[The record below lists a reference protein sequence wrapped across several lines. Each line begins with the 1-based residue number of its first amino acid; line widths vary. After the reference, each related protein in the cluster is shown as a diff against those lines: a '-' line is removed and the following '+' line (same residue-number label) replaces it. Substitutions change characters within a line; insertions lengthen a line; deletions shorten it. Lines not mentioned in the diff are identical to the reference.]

1 MRVMLI
7 RHASTEDGDDL
18 SARGR
23 GETRALAAQ
32 LRRLQAVPSVICTS
46 SSGDAQ
52 ETARVLRGELGLPE
66 HPAYVL
72 DALTPP
78 SGQHWF
84 AKLLDELERVDSE
97 DTVAIVGNEPRLN
110 LIVAE
115 STGSRSRPLARAE
128 AISIAGEDLLQYRRG
143 EAEVEFR
150 TGLKGEPEDV
160 LRDKLHSKTAV
171 TTLLAG
177 FTFAGLVEVL
187 TGGALSGL
195 EAAAAVLLTL
205 SLGLLVACIYVY
217 DQLALPAGFWS
228 AAERSIG
235 KESGLRPRLLRPLE
249 TFGHRFR
256 MWTSGRAERRRAGF
270 VFLQAFRNHG
280 VVYSYMV
287 WTWTWIF
294 TPAVVAG
301 LAGFVLLLVATER
314 TLVILGGIAALA
326 FAVGLYL
333 AVRPRLGTD

>member
-1 MRVMLI
+1 MRVLLV
-7 RHASTEDGDDL
+7 RHASTGDGDEL
-18 SARGR
+18 SAEGR
-23 GETRALAAQ
+23 KETQALAIQ
-32 LRRLQAVPSVICTS
+32 LRRLQAVPRVIVTS

-52 ETARVLRGELGLPE
+52 QTARVLRDELGLLE
-66 HPAYVL
+66 DPASVL
-72 DALTPP
+72 DALRPP
-78 SGQHWF
+78 GRQDWF
-84 AKLLDELERVDSE
+84 DELLDELEPMVSE
-97 DTVAIVGNEPRLN
+97 DTVAIVGNEPRLS

-115 STGSRSRPLARAE
+115 STGRRSRPLVRTE
-128 AISIAGEDLLQYRRG
+128 AVSITGEDLLQYRRG
-143 EAEVEFR
+143 QAAVEFR
-150 TGLKGEPEDV
+150 TALKGEPEEV

-187 TGGALSGL
+187 TGGPLSGF
-195 EAAAAVLLTL
+195 EAAAMVLLTL

-235 KESGLRPRLLRPLE
+235 KESGLRARLLGPLE
-249 TFGHRFR
+249 RFGHRFR

-270 VFLQAFRNHG
+270 VFLHALRNHG

-301 LAGFVLLLVATER
+301 LAGFILLLVATER
-314 TLVILGGIAALA
+314 TSIILGGIAAIA
-326 FAVGLYL
+326 FAAGLYL
-333 AVRPRLGTD
+333 VVRPRLGTD